1 MSRRQVQQIYKI
13 FKNVRIL
20 ENGNY
25 IWNDHEKYI
34 KMSTNMPSI
43 GLVICKFTEKEL
55 TLFQFRLHANTYGRV
70 LQSVKGTC
78 ANDSS

>member
-1 MSRRQVQQIYKI
+1 
-13 FKNVRIL
+13 
-20 ENGNY
+20 
-25 IWNDHEKYI
+25 
-34 KMSTNMPSI
+34 MPSI